1 MEENSCTLT
10 GVIATLE
17 AARQTPAGVSRQRF
31 WLEHRSRQ
39 QENGEPRE
47 VQARLAVIVTGGTQQ
62 ALREGQRVK
71 VSGFIARAGYRGEA
85 RDRMQLHATRI
96 DCLD

>member
-10 GVIATLE
+10 GVVVSLE
-17 AARQTPAGVSRQRF
+17 AVRHTPAGVPRQRF

-39 QENGEPRE
+39 QENGAPRE
-47 VQARLAVIVTGGTQQ
+47 VQTRLAVIVTGAPGQ
-62 ALREGQRVK
+62 ALIEGQRVK
-71 VSGFIARAGYRGEA
+71 VTGFLARAGFRGEA
-85 RDRMQLHATRI
+85 RDRMQLHATQI